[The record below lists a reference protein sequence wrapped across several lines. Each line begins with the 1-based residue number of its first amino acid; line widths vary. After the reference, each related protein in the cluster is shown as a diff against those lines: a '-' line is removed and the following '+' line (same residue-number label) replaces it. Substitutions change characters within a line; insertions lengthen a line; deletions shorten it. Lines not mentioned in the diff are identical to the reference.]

1 MVTLSRLNCV
11 RFASI
16 AVLVFFSV
24 AGVAQRESAAKKAA
38 EPASQPAAKPAPAE
52 ETSNDD
58 PTFKG
63 MKYRLVGPF
72 RGGRSLT
79 ASGIPG
85 DPTTYYF
92 GSTGGGV
99 WKSTDGALTWK
110 SVFDK
115 EGTSAIGSLAVS
127 PSDPSIVYVGT
138 GEACLRGNISHGD
151 GVYKT
156 LDGGKTWKN
165 VGLRD
170 SRAIGKVIVNPK
182 NPDIVFVAALG
193 HPYGPNTERGIFRT
207 LDGGK
212 TWDKVLYKDENT
224 GGIDLSFDPRN
235 PNVVYA
241 ALWQV
246 RRSPWKLDSGGPG
259 SGLYRSNDGGTTWKR
274 LEEKGLPKGPYGRIG
289 VSVAANSDR
298 VYALIEATEGG
309 LYRSDD
315 GGDTWQL
322 VNGNHSLIQRPW
334 YYMHVIADPQDA
346 NTLYIMDVDA
356 YHSTDGGRSFNK
368 VQHLPH
374 GDNHGLWIDPRN
386 TKRMIASNDGGV
398 TVSVDG
404 GSTWSRQDN
413 QPTAQFYHVIADTR
427 TPYYIYGAQQDNST
441 VGIATR
447 SDNGTIDRSNW
458 YPVGGGEAGYI
469 APYPPDP
476 NIVYAADYE
485 GLITRYDHR
494 TGQLRNITNQ
504 TQLTDAGGAGILEHR
519 FQWTSP
525 VMISP
530 NDPETLYH
538 AGERLFKTT
547 DSGVHWEAI
556 SPDLTRNDKSKQEPS
571 GGSITI
577 DDTGTE
583 YYDTIF
589 AVAESPL
596 TKGLIWVG
604 TDDGLVQLTRDGGKS
619 WTNVTP
625 KDLPDWSRISQ
636 LEASPFDAG
645 TAYVAVDRHQFD
657 DMRPYIYKTSDY
669 GKTWTQGAKGIP
681 DTTFVRAVREDP
693 KKRGLLYAGT
703 ESGVYVSF
711 NDGGNWRALQ
721 LNLPRVPIHDLIV
734 KNDDLVL
741 ATHGRSFWVLDDV
754 SPLRQYSDEIAK
766 QVLHLYTPAT
776 AYRIHNPERAPHR
789 VTLAGQ
795 NPPSGAVIDFF
806 VKEVPKGETRID
818 ILDAQGQKIRS
829 FSSQKLNM
837 PDEPL
842 DPDEKKPEKQIK
854 VEAGLNRFV
863 WDLYYENANHVP
875 GYYLWEY
882 NEGARG
888 PLALPGNYQVRLT
901 VDGQSQ
907 TAPFEVKLDPRVQT
921 TQAELEQQFQM
932 QMQIREQLNRIYAAV
947 NQIEDVR
954 SQTEGLKRRLPV
966 DESARAVTSSADSLV
981 TKLVSVREPFVN
993 LKISAN
999 EDSLAYRPGLDG
1011 QWAFLGMIVGQGC
1024 DCAPTDA
1031 AHQRFDQLKKST
1043 DEAVARW
1050 DELQKSDVAAFQ
1062 KMAAGQGIF
1071 PIAIPAPDSSI
1082 SAGQNRR

>member
-1 MVTLSRLNCV
+1 MLTPRRSSGCHRIGLFLILIFSLS
-11 RFASI
+11 A
-16 AVLVFFSV
+16 
-24 AGVAQRESAAKKAA
+24 VAQKASSAKKNAEAA
-38 EPASQPAAKPAPAE
+38 APALAADS
-52 ETSNDD
+52 TQQDL
-58 PTFKG
+58 TFKG

-72 RGGRSLT
+72 RGGRALT

-85 DPTTYYF
+85 DATTYYF

-110 SVFDK
+110 PVFDQ

-138 GEACLRGNISHGD
+138 GEACLRGNISQGD
-151 GVYKT
+151 GIYKT

-165 VGLRD
+165 TGLRD

-193 HPYGPNTERGIFRT
+193 HPFGANPERGIFRT

-212 TWDKVLYKDENT
+212 TWEKVLYKDENT
-224 GGIDLSFDPRN
+224 GGVDVAFDPHN
-235 PNVVYA
+235 PNVLYA

-246 RRSPWKLDSGGPG
+246 RRYPWKLDSGGAG
-259 SGLYRSNDGGTTWKR
+259 SGLYRSNDGGATWKH

-298 VYALIEATEGG
+298 VYALIEAAEGG

-322 VNGNHSLIQRPW
+322 VNASHSLIQRPW

-346 NTLYIMDVDA
+346 DTVYVMNVDA
-356 YHSTDGGRSFNK
+356 YSSTDGGRSFNK
-368 VQHLPH
+368 IHNLPH
-374 GDNHGLWIDPRN
+374 GDNHGLWIDPVNPR
-386 TKRMIASNDGGV
+386 RMIATNDGGATV
-398 TVSVDG
+398 TLDG
-404 GSTWSRQDN
+404 GKTWSREDN

-447 SDNGTIDRSNW
+447 SDHGSIDRSDW

-485 GLITRYDHR
+485 GMITRYDHSN
-494 TGQLRNITNQ
+494 GQLRNITNQ
-504 TQLTDAGGAGILEHR
+504 TELTDAGGAANLQHR

-525 VMISP
+525 VLISP
-530 NDPETLYH
+530 HDPEVLYH
-538 AGERLFKTT
+538 AGEQLFKTT
-547 DSGVHWEAI
+547 DGGTHWEAI
-556 SPDLTRNDKSKQEPS
+556 SPDLTRNDKSKQQPS
-571 GGSITI
+571 GGAITI

-589 AVAESPL
+589 AVAESPV
-596 TKGLIWVG
+596 TKGVIWAG
-604 TDDGLVQLTRDGGKS
+604 TDDGLIQLTRDGGKTWS
-619 WTNVTP
+619 NVTP
-625 KDLPDWSRISQ
+625 KDLPEWSRVSQ
-636 LEASPFDAG
+636 IEASPFDAG
-645 TAYVAVDRHQFD
+645 TAYVAIDRHQND
-657 DMRPYIYKTSDY
+657 DLRPYIWKTADY

-681 DTTFVRAVREDP
+681 ETTFVRAVREDP

-711 NDGGNWRALQ
+711 NDGAEWRSLQ

-741 ATHGRSFWVLDDV
+741 ATHGRSFWILDDV
-754 SPLRQYSDEIAK
+754 SPLRQYRDEIAK
-766 QVLHLYTPAT
+766 ESVHLYTPAT
-776 AYRIHNPERAPHR
+776 AYRIHNPERPPRHAS
-789 VTLAGQ
+789 LAGI

-818 ILDAQGQKIRS
+818 IVDAQGQRIRS
-829 FSSQKLNM
+829 FSSLKTIV

-842 DPDEKKPEKQIK
+842 DPEDKKPEKEIK
-854 VEAGLNRFV
+854 VEAGLNRFI
-863 WDLYYENANHVP
+863 WDLHYERANRVP
-875 GYYLWEY
+875 GYSLWEY
-882 NEGARG
+882 NDGAEG
-888 PLALPGNYQVRLT
+888 PLALPGDYQVRLT
-901 VDGQSQ
+901 VDGQMQ
-907 TAPFEVKLDPRVQT
+907 TARFEVKLDPRVHT

-932 QMQIREQLNRIYAAV
+932 QLQIREQLNRIYTAV

-954 SQTEGLKRRLPV
+954 AQTEALKRRLPAE
-966 DESARAVTSSADSLV
+966 DGARPLRASADGLS
-981 TKLVSVREPFVN
+981 TKLVSVREPLIN

-1011 QWAFLGMIVGQGC
+1011 QWAFLGVIVGSGC
-1024 DCAPTDA
+1024 DCPPTEA
-1031 AHQRFDQLKKST
+1031 ARQRFDQLKRAT

-1062 KMAAGQGIF
+1062 KMAANQGIY
-1071 PIAIPAPDSSI
+1071 PVEVPAPNSSV
-1082 SAGQNRR
+1082 SAGQNRRR